1 MVVYVID
8 DWEIF
13 KDSVATCRYKLYR
26 VKELGNLV
34 IVQAKAGRIGF
45 EKQFNLTNPKE
56 REEYDRIMEDIK
68 TWGFVEVKKVVDDD
82 QFFY

>member
-56 REEYDRIMEDIK
+56 KEEYDKVMEDIR

>member
-26 VKELGNLV
+26 VKELGRN
-34 IVQAKAGRIGF
+34 
-45 EKQFNLTNPKE
+45 
-56 REEYDRIMEDIK
+56 IK
-68 TWGFVEVKKVVDDD
+68 L
-82 QFFY
+82 

>member
-34 IVQAKAGRIGF
+34 IVQAKAGRMGF

-56 REEYDRIMEDIK
+56 KEEYDKIMEDIGK
-68 TWGFVEVKKVVDDD
+68 WGFVEVKKVVDDD